1 MSKIRHHA
9 IHWIRRAASSLGY
22 AINSIPNLDDPD
34 LVAFLMSRNVDL
46 VLDVGANMGQFGIDL
61 RRYGYTGEILSFEP
75 VAEMFTTLSSKVVAD
90 GKWSARELALGAQY
104 GWTEINV
111 TENTCFSSLLP
122 QTVAA
127 QMFDDQT
134 RIVRREKVQ
143 VRPLD
148 AFFDEFR
155 DRNVFLKIDTQGFEH
170 QVLEGAPR
178 TLSILKGIQLE
189 VPIVQLYE
197 NAWGLPEISSYLG
210 NRGFALSQ
218 IRPVAYRGDDPVSL
232 LEVDCIFG
240 AVNDQISSTPW
251 HAR

>member
-1 MSKIRHHA
+1 MNDDDLHHLRSILRQLREVRGMIQTDA
-9 IHWIRRAASSLGY
+9 RRRAIFAENIGW
-22 AINSIPNLDDPD
+22 LDC
-34 LVAFLMSRNVDL
+34 FI
-46 VLDVGANMGQFGIDL
+46 ANRYFP
-61 RRYGYTGEILSFEP
+61 RRL
-75 VAEMFTTLSSKVVAD
+75 
-90 GKWSARELALGAQY
+90 LAA
-104 GWTEINV
+104 
-111 TENTCFSSLLP
+111 ENTCFSSLLP

-197 NAWGLPEISSYLG
+197 NSWGLPEISSYLG
-210 NRGFALSQ
+210 NRWFALSQ